1 MQLDK
6 ILAISGRQGLYEMK
20 AQTRSGIVAISLV
33 DGKRITSS
41 INNQISIL
49 SEIQVY
55 CIGKEIPLA
64 EVLKKLFKKESGNIA
79 SINPKAVSA
88 DLKAY
93 FSNLVEQYD
102 EDRVYP
108 SDIKKIIQWYNILV
122 ANKMITL
129 EKSKPKPPNKSKKDF
144 NNNNNKDTSKS
155 IKNSKTS

>member
-6 ILAISGRQGLYEMK
+6 ILAISGRPGLYEMK
-20 AQTRSGIVAISLV
+20 AETRSGIVAISLV

-64 EVLKKLFKKESGNIA
+64 EVLKKLLKKESGNIA
-79 SINPKAVSA
+79 SIKPKAAAA
-88 DLKAY
+88 DLKTY
-93 FSNLVEQYD
+93 FYDLVEQYD
-102 EDRVYP
+102 EDRVYS

-122 ANKMITL
+122 TNKIITL
-129 EKSKPKPPNKSKKDF
+129 DKSTPKPPTKSKEDPK
-144 NNNNNKDTSKS
+144 NNNKETSKS
-155 IKNSKTS
+155 IKKPKT

>member
-20 AQTRSGIVAISLV
+20 AETRGGILAISLV

-55 CIGKEIPLA
+55 CIGKEIPLE
-64 EVLKKLFKKESGNIA
+64 EVLKKLLKKESGNVA
-79 SINPKAVSA
+79 SIKPKASGA
-88 DLKAY
+88 DLKVY
-93 FSNLVEQYD
+93 FSDLVEGYD
-102 EDRVYP
+102 EDRVYS

-122 ANKMITL
+122 Q
-129 EKSKPKPPNKSKKDF
+129 
-144 NNNNNKDTSKS
+144 
-155 IKNSKTS
+155 IK

>member
-20 AQTRSGIVAISLV
+20 AETRSGIVAISLV

-55 CIGKEIPLA
+55 CIGKEIPLE
-64 EVLKKLFKKESGNIA
+64 EVLKKLLKKESGKIS
-79 SINPKAVSA
+79 SIKPKASAA

-93 FSNLVEQYD
+93 FSDLVEQYD
-102 EDRVYP
+102 EDRVYS

-122 ANKMITL
+122 TNKIITF
-129 EKSKPKPPNKSKKDF
+129 EKITPKPPTKSKEVLKK
-144 NNNNNKDTSKS
+144 NNNKDISKS
-155 IKNSKTS
+155 IKNPKT

>member
-20 AQTRSGIVAISLV
+20 AQTKSGIVAISLL

-64 EVLKKLFKKESGNIA
+64 EVLKKLLKKESGKIA
-79 SINPKAVSA
+79 SIKPKAAAA

-93 FSNLVEQYD
+93 FSDLVEQYD
-102 EDRVYP
+102 EDRVYS

-122 ANKMITL
+122 TNKMITIEKL
-129 EKSKPKPPNKSKKDF
+129 VPNPPIKSKEGLKKNYNKDF
-144 NNNNNKDTSKS
+144 SNT
-155 IKNSKTS
+155 IKNPKTS

>member
-6 ILAISGRQGLYEMK
+6 ILAISGRPGLYEMK
-20 AQTRSGIVAISLV
+20 AETRSGIVAISLV

-64 EVLKKLFKKESGNIA
+64 EVLKKLLKKESGNIA
-79 SINPKAVSA
+79 SIKPKAAAA

-93 FSNLVEQYD
+93 FSDLVEHYD
-102 EDRVYP
+102 EDRVYS

-122 ANKMITL
+122 TNKIIIL
-129 EKSKPKPPNKSKKDF
+129 EKLTPKPPTKSKEDP
-144 NNNNNKDTSKS
+144 NNNNKETSKS
-155 IKNSKTS
+155 IKNPKT

>member
-64 EVLKKLFKKESGNIA
+64 EVLKKIFKKESGDIA
-79 SINPKAVSA
+79 SIKPKAAPA

-122 ANKMITL
+122 INKIITL
-129 EKSKPKPPNKSKKDF
+129 EKQTPKPPNKSKKDLK
-144 NNNNNKDTSKS
+144 NNNNKDTSKS

>member
-122 ANKMITL
+122 INKIITL
-129 EKSKPKPPNKSKKDF
+129 EKRTTNSPSKSKEDLKK
-144 NNNNNKDTSKS
+144 NSNKETLKS
-155 IKNSKTS
+155 IKNPKT

>member
-20 AQTRSGIVAISLV
+20 AQTRSGIVAVSLL

-64 EVLKKLFKKESGNIA
+64 EVLKKLLKKESGNIA
-79 SINPKAVSA
+79 SIKPKATPA

-93 FSNLVEQYD
+93 FSDLVEQYD
-102 EDRVYP
+102 EDRVYS

-122 ANKMITL
+122 INKIITL
-129 EKSKPKPPNKSKKDF
+129 EKRTTNSPSKSKEDLKK
-144 NNNNNKDTSKS
+144 NSNKETLKS
-155 IKNSKTS
+155 IKNPKT

>member
-64 EVLKKLFKKESGNIA
+64 EVLKKLLKKESGNIA
-79 SINPKAVSA
+79 SIKPKATPA

-93 FSNLVEQYD
+93 FSDLVEQYD
-102 EDRVYP
+102 EDRVYS

-122 ANKMITL
+122 TNKMITL
-129 EKSKPKPPNKSKKDF
+129 EKSAPKPLTKLKKDLKK
-144 NNNNNKDTSKS
+144 NNNKATSKS
-155 IKNSKTS
+155 IKNLKTS

>member
-20 AQTRSGIVAISLV
+20 AETRSGIVAISLI

-41 INNQISIL
+41 INNQISFL

-64 EVLKKLFKKESGNIA
+64 EVLKKLLKKESGNIA
-79 SINPKAVSA
+79 SIKPKASAA

-93 FSNLVEQYD
+93 FSDLVEQYD
-102 EDRVYP
+102 EDRVYS

-122 ANKMITL
+122 TNKMITL
-129 EKSKPKPPNKSKKDF
+129 EKSAPKPLTKLKKDLKK
-144 NNNNNKDTSKS
+144 NNNKATSKS
-155 IKNSKTS
+155 IKNLKT

>member
-20 AQTRSGIVAISLV
+20 AQTKSGIVAISLL

-55 CIGKEIPLA
+55 CIGKEIPLE
-64 EVLKKLFKKESGNIA
+64 EVLKKLLKKESGKIA
-79 SINPKAVSA
+79 SIKPKAAAA

-93 FSNLVEQYD
+93 FSALVEQYD
-102 EDRVYP
+102 EDRVYS

-122 ANKMITL
+122 TNKIITIEKL
-129 EKSKPKPPNKSKKDF
+129 VPNPPIKSKEGLKKNYNKDF
-144 NNNNNKDTSKS
+144 SNT
-155 IKNSKTS
+155 IKNPKTA

>member
-20 AQTRSGIVAISLV
+20 AQTKSGIVAISLL

-55 CIGKEIPLA
+55 CIGKEIPLE
-64 EVLKKLFKKESGNIA
+64 EVLKKLLKKESGKIA
-79 SINPKAVSA
+79 SIKPKAAAA

-93 FSNLVEQYD
+93 FSALVEQYD

-129 EKSKPKPPNKSKKDF
+129 DKSKPKPPNKSKKDLK
-144 NNNNNKDTSKS
+144 NNNNKVTSKS
-155 IKNSKTS
+155 IKNSKNS

>member
-64 EVLKKLFKKESGNIA
+64 EVLKKLLKKESGNIA
-79 SINPKAVSA
+79 SIKPKATPA

-93 FSNLVEQYD
+93 FSDLVEQYD
-102 EDRVYP
+102 EDRVYS

-122 ANKMITL
+122 VNKMITL
-129 EKSKPKPPNKSKKDF
+129 EKSKPKPPTKSKKDF
-144 NNNNNKDTSKS
+144 KNNNNKDTSKS

>member
-6 ILAISGRQGLYEMK
+6 ILAISGRPGLYEMK
-20 AQTRSGIVAISLV
+20 AETRSGIVAISLV

-64 EVLKKLFKKESGNIA
+64 EVLKKLLKKESGNIA
-79 SINPKAVSA
+79 SIKPNAAAA

-93 FSNLVEQYD
+93 FSDLVEHYD
-102 EDRVYP
+102 EDRVYS

-122 ANKMITL
+122 TNKIIIL
-129 EKSKPKPPNKSKKDF
+129 EKLTPKPSTKSKEDP
-144 NNNNNKDTSKS
+144 NNNKETSKS
-155 IKNSKTS
+155 IKNPKT

>member
-6 ILAISGRQGLYEMK
+6 ILAISGRQGLYEIK
-20 AQTRSGIVAISLV
+20 AQTRSEIVATSLV

-55 CIGKEIPLA
+55 CIGKEIPLT
-64 EVLKKLFKKESGNIA
+64 EVLKKLLKKESGKIA
-79 SINPKAVSA
+79 SIKPKSAAA

-93 FSNLVEQYD
+93 FSDLVEQYD
-102 EDRVYP
+102 ENRVYS

-122 ANKMITL
+122 TNKMITIEKL
-129 EKSKPKPPNKSKKDF
+129 VPKPSTKSKEDLKTNY
-144 NNNNNKDTSKS
+144 NKDISNT
-155 IKNSKTS
+155 IKNTKTS

>member
-6 ILAISGRQGLYEMK
+6 ILAISGRQGLYEIK
-20 AQTRSGIVAISLV
+20 AQTRSEIVATSLV

-55 CIGKEIPLA
+55 CIGKEIPLT
-64 EVLKKLFKKESGNIA
+64 EVLKKLLKKESGKIA
-79 SINPKAVSA
+79 SIKPKSAAA

-93 FSNLVEQYD
+93 FSDLVEQYD
-102 EDRVYP
+102 ENRVYS

-129 EKSKPKPPNKSKKDF
+129 DKSKPKPPNKSKKDF
-144 NNNNNKDTSKS
+144 NNKDTSIS

>member
-6 ILAISGRQGLYEMK
+6 ILAISGRPGLYEMK
-20 AQTRSGIVAISLV
+20 AETRSGIVAISLV

-64 EVLKKLFKKESGNIA
+64 EVLKKLLKKESGNIA
-79 SINPKAVSA
+79 SIKPKAAAA

-93 FSNLVEQYD
+93 FSALVEHYD
-102 EDRVYP
+102 EDRVYS

-122 ANKMITL
+122 TNKIIIL
-129 EKSKPKPPNKSKKDF
+129 EKLTPKPSTKSKEDP
-144 NNNNNKDTSKS
+144 NNNKETSKS
-155 IKNSKTS
+155 IKNPKT

>member
-20 AQTRSGIVAISLV
+20 AETRSGILAISLV

-55 CIGKEIPLA
+55 CIGKEIPLE
-64 EVLKKLFKKESGNIA
+64 EVLKKLLKKESGKIA
-79 SINPKAVSA
+79 SIKPKASAA

-93 FSNLVEQYD
+93 FSDLVVQYD
-102 EDRVYP
+102 EDRVYS

-122 ANKMITL
+122 TKKIITL
-129 EKSKPKPPNKSKKDF
+129 EKISPKPPTKSKEEPK
-144 NNNNNKDTSKS
+144 NNNNKDTSKS
-155 IKNSKTS
+155 IKNPKT

>member
-6 ILAISGRQGLYEMK
+6 ILAISGRPGLYEMK
-20 AQTRSGIVAISLV
+20 AETRSGIVAISLV

-64 EVLKKLFKKESGNIA
+64 EVLKKLLKKESGNIA
-79 SINPKAVSA
+79 SIKPKAAAA

-93 FSNLVEQYD
+93 FYALVEHYD
-102 EDRVYP
+102 EDRVYS

-122 ANKMITL
+122 TNKIIIL
-129 EKSKPKPPNKSKKDF
+129 EKLTPKPPTKSKEDPKK
-144 NNNNNKDTSKS
+144 NNNNKETSKS
-155 IKNSKTS
+155 IKNPKT

>member
-6 ILAISGRQGLYEMK
+6 IISISGRPGLYEMK
-20 AQTRSGIVAISLV
+20 AETRSGIIAISLV

-64 EVLKKLFKKESGNIA
+64 EVLKKLLKKESGNLA
-79 SINPKAVSA
+79 SIKPKASAA

-93 FSNLVEQYD
+93 FSDLVEQYD
-102 EDRVYP
+102 EDRVYS
-108 SDIKKIIQWYNILV
+108 SDVKKIIQWYNILV
-122 ANKMITL
+122 TNKIITL
-129 EKSKPKPPNKSKKDF
+129 EKVIPKPTTRSKKEPNK
-144 NNNNNKDTSKS
+144 NNNKDTSKS
-155 IKNSKTS
+155 IKNPKT

>member
-64 EVLKKLFKKESGNIA
+64 EVLKKLLKKESGNIA
-79 SINPKAVSA
+79 SIKPKATPA

-93 FSNLVEQYD
+93 FSDLVEQYD

-122 ANKMITL
+122 TNKMITSD
-129 EKSKPKPPNKSKKDF
+129 KTTPKTPTKPKEDFKK
-144 NNNNNKDTSKS
+144 NNNKATSKS
-155 IKNSKTS
+155 IKNLKTS

>member
-6 ILAISGRQGLYEMK
+6 ILAISGRPGLYEMK
-20 AQTRSGIVAISLV
+20 AETRSGIVAISLV

-64 EVLKKLFKKESGNIA
+64 EVLKKLLKKESGNIA
-79 SINPKAVSA
+79 SIKPKAAAA

-93 FSNLVEQYD
+93 FSALVEHYD
-102 EDRVYP
+102 EDRVYS

-122 ANKMITL
+122 TNKIIIL
-129 EKSKPKPPNKSKKDF
+129 EKLTPKPPTKSKEDP
-144 NNNNNKDTSKS
+144 NNNKETSKS
-155 IKNSKTS
+155 IKNPKT

>member
-1 MQLDK
+1 MRLDK
-6 ILAISGRQGLYEMK
+6 ILSISGRPGLYEMK
-20 AQTRSGIVAISLV
+20 AETRSGIIAISLV

-64 EVLKKLFKKESGNIA
+64 EVLKKLLKKESGNIA
-79 SINPKAVSA
+79 SIKPKATPA

-93 FSNLVEQYD
+93 FSDLVEQYD
-102 EDRVYP
+102 EDRVYS

-122 ANKMITL
+122 TNKMITL
-129 EKSKPKPPNKSKKDF
+129 EKSKPKPPNKSKKDLK
-144 NNNNNKDTSKS
+144 NNNNKDTSKS